1 MGHPDESRRI
11 PLAELERFIADVLCA
26 LNMARGEAE
35 VVARVMADADLRGV
49 YTHGVAQLPGY
60 AGQLRSGGFNP
71 RPKIQLLYEK
81 ASTALVEG
89 DGGMGHLIGVRAM
102 EVAIRK
108 AQETG
113 TGWVG
118 VRGSRHW
125 GAAAH
130 YASMPL
136 EHDMI
141 GLALSA
147 GAGNCMVPW
156 GGVDV
161 IVGNNP
167 LAIAVPAAKEP
178 PLVLDMAT
186 SVAARGKVAIAAK
199 NKEQIPLGW
208 SLDKNGKPTTDSVAA
223 YEGSMLPIGGYKGYG
238 LAVMIALL
246 TGGLTG
252 GAIGSELKGF
262 FDLPGNNAHLVG
274 AIRIDG
280 FMTAA
285 EFRERVDWYARE
297 LKQSRRAEG
306 VDRIYVPGE
315 IEYEI
320 AQRQLR
326 EGIALRPVVE
336 EEIIGLA
343 RELGVRPPGSLE

>member
-1 MGHPDESRRI
+1 MEQAGESRRI
-11 PLAELERFIADVLCA
+11 PLAELERFITDALCA
-26 LNMARGEAE
+26 LNMTRNEAE

-71 RPKIQLLYEK
+71 RPNIQVLTET
-81 ASTALVEG
+81 ASTAMMEG
-89 DGGMGHLIGVRAM
+89 DGGMGHLVGVRAM

-113 TGWVG
+113 TAWVG

-125 GAAAH
+125 GVAAY
-130 YASMPL
+130 YASLAL
-136 EHDMI
+136 ELDMI
-141 GLALSA
+141 GLALTA

-156 GGVDV
+156 GGLDV

-167 LAIAVPAAKEP
+167 ISIAVPAAKEP
-178 PLVLDMAT
+178 PVVLDMAT

-199 NKEQIPLGW
+199 NNQQIPTGW
-208 SLDKNGKPTTDSVAA
+208 ALDKNGKPTTDADAA

-262 FDLPGNNAHLVG
+262 FDLPCNNAHLVG

-280 FMTAA
+280 FMPAK
-285 EFRERVDWYARE
+285 EFRERVDWCTRE

-306 VDRIYVPGE
+306 IDRIYVPGE
-315 IEYEI
+315 IEHET
-320 AQRQLR
+320 AQRQLQ
-326 EGIALRPVVE
+326 EGVTLRPVVE
-336 EEIIGLA
+336 KEVIALA
-343 RELGVRPPGSLE
+343 HELGVRLPGSLA